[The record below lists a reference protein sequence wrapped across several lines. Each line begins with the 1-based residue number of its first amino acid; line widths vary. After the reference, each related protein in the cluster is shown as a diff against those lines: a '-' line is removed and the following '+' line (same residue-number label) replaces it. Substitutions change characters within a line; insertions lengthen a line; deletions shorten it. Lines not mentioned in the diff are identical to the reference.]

1 MHLWLPSCFGLQG
14 VQACRNRHS
23 LQTVCLVQPAVGRS
37 WSHFRSLRDNR
48 QHRLRTKTI
57 NAAAYSEGWPLVA
70 LLTSAGGVAVSLDAR
85 TQIGAALSA
94 PLLAMGCGI
103 GLSSAG
109 IIPTDCMV
117 YNVVWQYVMPMGA
130 ACFLLETDFSRVGGS
145 GALLCSAFLLGAAG
159 MVAGAC
165 TGYMLLQIVGLPA
178 AKIPAAMAVDNVA
191 MAACL
196 AALISQS
203 AKVPAATPPVI
214 QESNPGSSLLSSS
227 SSSSSGSSS
236 SGGNSNSSGSS
247 NSDSKSVVDSPSA
260 GSVHDPS
267 IPASARSVESISL
280 TLAMASV
287 SCALGGALAS
297 AVGLPNLSLAFMSVI
312 ATACA
317 VLGSQILGKPLH
329 SSQSG
334 SLQGGPRPQPLPKQQ
349 QRHRQM
355 HMQRGW
361 LLALPSL
368 VPRSSPYAGA
378 SQIGGALMAVFF
390 SVIGASAGSLSAL
403 AQPETPAVLGFI
415 MVMVGC
421 NGMVDGK

>member
-94 PLLAMGCGI
+94 PLLAM
-103 GLSSAG
+103 
-109 IIPTDCMV
+109 
-117 YNVVWQYVMPMGA
+117 YVMPMGA